1 MSGYRLKTF
10 TPAENG
16 SGHPQRHPVED
27 RVEAV
32 REAAYHAGF
41 LEGQAMATEAYL
53 DDQTRLTSAFIEALA
68 DARVTN
74 EAARRHVAESIAP
87 MIDALVESIAPTLA
101 DAGIAGEIAR
111 LVERAFLHAP
121 AARPRLR
128 LAPELCDTV
137 EVALRER
144 GLAATLE
151 EAPEFMPREAQIFW
165 DQGYDHLDLDAC
177 IAHVR
182 DCIASHLRT
191 NAGEDHDRRQR
202 G

>member
-1 MSGYRLKTF
+1 MSGYRLETF
-10 TPAENG
+10 SPGDG
-16 SGHPQRHPVED
+16 SGGPARRHSTEE
-27 RVEAV
+27 RLEAV
-32 REAAYHAGF
+32 REAAWHAGF
-41 LEGQAMATEAYL
+41 LEGQAMATEAHL
-53 DDQTRLTSAFIEALA
+53 DDQTRLTSAFVEALA

-74 EAARRHVAESIAP
+74 EAARHHVAASVAP
-87 MIDALVESIAPTLA
+87 MIEALVDAIAPTLA
-101 DAGIAGEIAR
+101 DAGLAGEIAR
-111 LVERAFLHAP
+111 LVERALLHAP

-128 LAPELCDTV
+128 LAPEICDTI
-137 EVALRER
+137 EAALRER
-144 GLAATLE
+144 GLGATLE
-151 EAPEFMPREAQIFW
+151 EAPELLPREAQIFW